1 MRSRKGTDCCA
12 PQGLALLELGNSPVD
27 FRGEMAKRVD
37 WKKKKPCTAKG
48 QGRSF
53 FREFVKTLFMATENL
68 PCHGHALVQM
78 GTRQDQ

>member
-1 MRSRKGTDCCA
+1 MRFRKGTDYCG

-27 FRGEMAKRVD
+27 FRGEMAKQVD
-37 WKKKKPCTAKG
+37 WKKKKTLHG